1 MLVGE
6 EIPPSFLPLFL
17 WGKVPSSP
25 YWEKR
30 GSESTASSAEYL
42 FHFWFSF
49 PKRAS
54 WTLDV
59 DFVTK
64 PGLFCLVC
72 IKNTK
77 ICSKKSAYS
86 HHNWARRGEN
96 KCTSPPSQE
105 LEVFMEWSIKQ
116 QDGQRHE
123 EDGERWLDEG
133 GAMGKVMGKV
143 RQSSFCAGVT
153 RPRGYAGSKG
163 HGEDIR
169 TCPVGGWVVFSCL
182 NRLQLELDTANYK
195 FLENNPSKYHV

>member
-72 IKNTK
+72 IKNAK

-96 KCTSPPSQE
+96 KCTSPPTPGAGGIYG
-105 LEVFMEWSIKQ
+105 MINKAARWSEAWGGWGAVI
-116 QDGQRHE
+116 GR
-123 EDGERWLDEG
+123 RW
-133 GAMGKVMGKV
+133 
-143 RQSSFCAGVT
+143 
-153 RPRGYAGSKG
+153 G
-163 HGEDIR
+163 HGESDGKSATIILLCR
-169 TCPVGGWVVFSCL
+169 C
-182 NRLQLELDTANYK
+182 N
-195 FLENNPSKYHV
+195 